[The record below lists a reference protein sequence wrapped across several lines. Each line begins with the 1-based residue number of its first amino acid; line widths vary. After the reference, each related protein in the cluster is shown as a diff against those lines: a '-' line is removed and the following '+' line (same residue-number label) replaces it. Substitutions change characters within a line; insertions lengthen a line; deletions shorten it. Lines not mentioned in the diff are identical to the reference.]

1 VIEYLDNNF
10 GFTCYWA
17 GFNNTVWRITNC
29 WLDHYESHF
38 WSNIACVK
46 RNIDDVQDIA
56 SDMENI
62 FMETLAKGDDAVRD
76 YTHRFQRSSN

>member
-1 VIEYLDNNF
+1 MN
-10 GFTCYWA
+10 
-17 GFNNTVWRITNC
+17 
-29 WLDHYESHF
+29 
-38 WSNIACVK
+38 